1 MKKIMKVLGKVLG
14 AIAVL
19 CLCIITVLVVKVYNR
34 ESRVREYEGELY
46 SSECRSISYSDGTYG
61 IKNLRTGE
69 ITLKGI
75 TWMFASEAYTDSL
88 VIYSKNYRRG
98 YFNRFTGE
106 AVIPEQ
112 YTHAWIFSEGLAAVV
127 KEDKVGFI
135 DRRGEVVIDFQYPYL
150 KDNDRRVDFV
160 FHEGY

>member
-69 ITLKGI
+69 ITLKGNLDVCI
-75 TWMFASEAYTDSL
+75 GGLYGFAGHLFEKL
-88 VIYSKNYRRG
+88 
-98 YFNRFTGE
+98 
-106 AVIPEQ
+106 
-112 YTHAWIFSEGLAAVV
+112 
-127 KEDKVGFI
+127 
-135 DRRGEVVIDFQYPYL
+135 
-150 KDNDRRVDFV
+150 
-160 FHEGY
+160 

>member
-69 ITLKGI
+69 ITLTGI
-75 TWMFASEAYTDSL
+75 
-88 VIYSKNYRRG
+88 N
-98 YFNRFTGE
+98 
-106 AVIPEQ
+106 
-112 YTHAWIFSEGLAAVV
+112 
-127 KEDKVGFI
+127 
-135 DRRGEVVIDFQYPYL
+135 
-150 KDNDRRVDFV
+150 
-160 FHEGY
+160 